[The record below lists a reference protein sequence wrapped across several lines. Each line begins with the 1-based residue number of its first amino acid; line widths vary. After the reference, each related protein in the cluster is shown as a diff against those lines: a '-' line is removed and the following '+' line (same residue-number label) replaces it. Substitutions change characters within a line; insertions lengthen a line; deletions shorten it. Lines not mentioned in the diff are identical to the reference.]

1 MKIIYLTLCLLLM
14 ASVSWAQEWTEIK
27 GKVMRATDKTP
38 IESARVWSADA
49 KKSVVT
55 DQKGEFIIQVN
66 KKHTT
71 LLFESYLY
79 LSKEVPVNGR
89 EQLLSLIHISE
100 PTRRS

>member
-49 KKSVVT
+49 K
-55 DQKGEFIIQVN
+55 N
-66 KKHTT
+66 
-71 LLFESYLY
+71 
-79 LSKEVPVNGR
+79 LSSPIKR
-89 EQLLSLIHISE
+89 
-100 PTRRS
+100 